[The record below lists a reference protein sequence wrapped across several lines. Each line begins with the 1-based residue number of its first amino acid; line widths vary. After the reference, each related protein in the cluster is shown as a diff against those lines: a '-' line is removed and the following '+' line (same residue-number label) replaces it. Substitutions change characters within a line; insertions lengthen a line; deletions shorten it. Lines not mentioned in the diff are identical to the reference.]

1 MINGRWIAAVMLN
14 MGNLRRNGLIWVL
27 LCIGVGS
34 LWGTWN
40 AARGTAWIDFRAVY
54 AGTRCLIHQHN
65 PYSVSDLA
73 HEYLSEDGQRP
84 QVVSPLAPPNASRLQ
99 FQSITLYVNMPS
111 AFVVMA
117 PFAALTWW
125 PAIILWMLLTGSV
138 FLLAILL
145 MWHVGA
151 SHSPRVATFLACMV
165 GLNCESIFTGAN
177 AAGIVVGLCAIS
189 VWCFL
194 RNRLVWIG
202 VLCLGLSLAVKPHD
216 GGFVWLYF
224 LLAGGAFRK
233 RALQSAAIT
242 AVIGIASVLWVSH
255 IAPNWLHDWNANLAT
270 ISARGGINEPGP
282 SAVKDGSIYSI
293 VDLQGTISLFRD
305 DPRFY
310 NTVSYVF
317 CGALLLVWAI
327 WTLRTR
333 FSVPKAWL
341 ALAAVVPLT
350 LLINYHRLWDA
361 RLVMLAI
368 PACCLLCAKDGP
380 LGKAAILITSAAV
393 LVTGDISLVIY
404 LSTVNSF
411 PWTPHGI
418 VATAID
424 AVLIRPASCAL
435 LAMGV
440 FYLWV
445 YLRRMSAE
453 QDGIFHAK
461 LEAEVA
467 AQI

>member
-84 QVVSPLAPPNASRLQ
+84 QVAPWAPPHASRLQ
-99 FQSITLYVNMPS
+99 FQSITLYVNMPT
-111 AFVVMA
+111 AFVVVA
-117 PFAALTWW
+117 PFAALSWG
-125 PAIILWMLLTGSV
+125 PAHILWMLLTGFV
-138 FLLAILL
+138 FILAILL

-165 GLNCESIFTGAN
+165 GLICESIFTGAN
-177 AAGIVVGLCAIS
+177 AAGIVVGFCGIA

-194 RNRLVWIG
+194 RNRFVWVG
-202 VLCLGLSLAVKPHD
+202 VLCLALSLAVKPHD

-233 RALQSAAIT
+233 RALQSAVIT

-282 SAVKDGSIYSI
+282 SAVKDGSVYSI
-293 VDLQGTISLFRD
+293 VDLQGAISLFRD
-305 DPRFY
+305 DPHFY
-310 NTVSYVF
+310 NTVSYVL

-341 ALAAVVPLT
+341 ALAAVLPFT
-350 LLINYHRLWDA
+350 LLVTYHRLWDA
-361 RLVMLAI
+361 KLMMLAI
-368 PACCLLCAKDGP
+368 PACCMLCAKGGS
-380 LGKAAILITSAAV
+380 LGKAALLITSAAV
-393 LVTGDISLVIY
+393 LATGQVSLIIFGAIVG
-404 LSTVNSF
+404 SF
-411 PWTPHGI
+411 PFSVNGI
-418 VATAID
+418 VTKAITV
-424 AVLIRPASCAL
+424 VLIRPASFAL
-435 LAMGV
+435 LAMGL

-445 YLRRMSAE
+445 YLRRFPAWHQTGAVDAE
-453 QDGIFHAK
+453 
-461 LEAEVA
+461 LEAEA
-467 AQI
+467 PAQS